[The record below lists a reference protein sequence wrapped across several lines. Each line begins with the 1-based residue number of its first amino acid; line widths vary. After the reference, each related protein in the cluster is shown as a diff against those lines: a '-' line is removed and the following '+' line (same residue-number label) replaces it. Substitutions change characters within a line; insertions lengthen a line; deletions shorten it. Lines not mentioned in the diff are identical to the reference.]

1 MRGQFALPL
10 YIDLSATCLYAVT
23 GALLAIRRHYDVVGL
38 FVLALVSGV
47 GGGLIRAADF
57 RNRASEGCPEGLECR
72 RRTGRTCVGAHAPAT
87 SDRMHSRRKEEL
99 KTQGIKSSF
108 SRDAKNCL
116 TRHVRNYSVRA
127 PCGLPG
133 KPMRAESWGTHPSWK
148 RNVTET
154 T

>member
-1 MRGQFALPL
+1 MSTGCGRDA
-10 YIDLSATCLYAVT
+10 DL
-23 GALLAIRRHYDVVGL
+23 
-38 FVLALVSGV
+38 
-47 GGGLIRAADF
+47 
-57 RNRASEGCPEGLECR
+57 RNRSNDRCPQGLECR
-72 RRTGRTCVGAHAPAT
+72 RRAGQTGAALTG
-87 SDRMHSRRKEEL
+87 DRMHSRREGAL

-116 TRHVRNYSVRA
+116 TRHVRNYSVRSA
-127 PCGLPG
+127 CDLPG